1 MLVHLDTDL
10 GSNPDDVAALA
21 YLLARPD
28 VELGGVTTVDDPG
41 GQRARCVAE
50 VLRLAGRTDV
60 PVAAG
65 AERSLTS
72 GQPSSRPPSGPPYWP
87 AVLPPA
93 PGPVDAALD
102 LLAASVSA
110 GAVVVGIGPATT
122 LALLE
127 RRAAGALGTAHV
139 VLMGGWVDPPG
150 SGLPQWGPEDDWN
163 VTCDV
168 VAATEVRAAAG
179 RLTVVPLATTAQVHL
194 RDRDLPRLRGA
205 GPLCDL
211 MARQAAAY
219 RDDRRKRA
227 LGRAH
232 SGLPDD
238 LANVQRDPL
247 AAAVAAGWDGVT
259 IEESYLRTVAGE
271 HGRLERVGPD
281 DPGARPVELVVGV
294 DGPAFAVHWLDTVA
308 AGRVSG

>member
-28 VELGGVTTVDDPG
+28 VELTGVTTVDDPG
-41 GQRARCVAE
+41 GQRAGFVVK
-50 VLRLAGRTDV
+50 VLRLAGRPDV

-72 GQPSSRPPSGPPYWP
+72 GQPSGRPSSGPPYWP
-87 AVLPPA
+87 AVVPPA

-102 LLAASVSA
+102 LLAASISA

-127 RRAAGALGTAHV
+127 RRTPGALRAVHV
-139 VLMGGWVDPPG
+139 VLMGGWVYPPG
-150 SGLPQWGPEDDWN
+150 PGLPQWGPEDDWN

-168 VAATEVRAAAG
+168 EAATEVRVAAG

-194 RDRDLPRLRGA
+194 RDRDLPRLRAG

-219 RDDRRKRA
+219 RDHWRKRA
-227 LGRAH
+227 LGHAH
-232 SGLPDD
+232 SRLPDD
-238 LANVQRDPL
+238 LANIQHDPL

-259 IEESYLRTVAGE
+259 IERMYLRTVAGE

-281 DPGARPVELVVGV
+281 DPGARAVALVVGV
-294 DGPAFAVHWLDTVA
+294 DGPAFAVHWLDTVTA
-308 AGRVSG
+308 LPRP